1 VISATTTYPHVQKA
15 DGAPAALARLPRVR
29 VAQIVMDYLAH
40 GWSADEICRQHS
52 YLTPAE
58 THSAMAY
65 YFDHQME
72 IHAEILAELAI
83 AQEDRQRGTESP
95 VVLRLRARSVF

>member
-1 VISATTTYPHVQKA
+1 
-15 DGAPAALARLPRVR
+15 
-29 VAQIVMDYLAH
+29 MDYLAH
-40 GWSADEICRQHS
+40 GWSADEMCRQHS

-65 YFDHQME
+65 YFDHQTE
-72 IHAEILAELAI
+72 IDAEILAELAM
-83 AQEDRQRGTESP
+83 AREGRKNGAEPP